1 MKDKVEKFIF
11 TLVLIS
17 VIGATTVVVKTIL
30 ECMESVA
37 WKKEKINVNLRV
49 NNVVDDNTLNFIKD
63 FEKLHLHSYRCS
75 GGKWSIGYG
84 STLYKGGINVKHN
97 EVITESSA
105 NELLEYHLNKIVVKC
120 INDNV
125 KVELN
130 KNMFDAICS
139 LIYNIGDEAF
149 IKSTLLVKLN
159 NMDYIG
165 ASEEILKWDKVTINK
180 KKVKSNGLTMRREK
194 EKELFLKGVKID
206 L

>member
-1 MKDKVEKFIF
+1 M
-11 TLVLIS
+11 
-17 VIGATTVVVKTIL
+17 
-30 ECMESVA
+30 
-37 WKKEKINVNLRV
+37 
-49 NNVVDDNTLNFIKD
+49 
-63 FEKLHLHSYRCS
+63 
-75 GGKWSIGYG
+75 
-84 STLYKGGINVKHN
+84 
-97 EVITESSA
+97 
-105 NELLEYHLNKIVVKC
+105 LEYHLNKIVVKC

-139 LIYNIGDEAF
+139 LIYNVGDEAF

-180 KKVKSNGLTMRREK
+180 KKVKSNGLTMRRIK